1 LEEGIEKLK
10 SLQSTQYDS
19 EEARKEWID
28 ANNSLFESVPE
39 LSASFDAAG
48 NAIIDLTSA
57 ENTLAAARKQSAQ
70 ATIDSAKAE
79 LEKAEKDL
87 VTYET

>member
-1 LEEGIEKLK
+1 MEEGIEKLK

-57 ENTLAAARKQSAQ
+57 ENTLAAARKQSA
-70 ATIDSAKAE
+70 
-79 LEKAEKDL
+79 
-87 VTYET
+87 